1 MRMPLTP
8 EYLWDKLFR
17 VFFLLKWSIFC
28 LCHLLLLVI
37 LLFLIWW
44 FQIQPQQVASLA
56 SSVLQYSPVATG
68 WLVVSFLGVSGGTIL
83 WLYARAWN
91 WAFAKWSNHFM
102 FKKHE

>member
-1 MRMPLTP
+1 MPLTP

-28 LCHLLLLVI
+28 LFHLLLLVI
-37 LLFLIWW
+37 LLLLIWW
-44 FQIQPQQVASLA
+44 FQIQPQQVAALT
-56 SSVLQYSPVATG
+56 SSVLQYSPVSTG
-68 WLVVSFLGVSGGTIL
+68 WLVASFLGASGGTVL

-102 FKKHE
+102 FKKHG